1 MITDNNFKNIP
12 ELNYLP
18 WIGENYANKLLIVG
32 ESHYGEDN
40 EKRIHEVNHPT
51 FTRAAVLDMGVTGN
65 SYGGKVKFYNNVW
78 RIGKKFNPE
87 LSCQDFWQQVSYL
100 NIVQSA
106 MIELKNR
113 PQQEDFQK
121 GITAFFKSILVLKP
135 KYCLMAGLSS
145 FGYIIAMAEQN
156 SYTITNKLVCDK
168 VGRSHPRQIEITHTS
183 GYKTTLIFISHPSRY
198 FSHNAW
204 GNFLLSNFPDLV

>member
-1 MITDNNFKNIP
+1 MITDKEFEQIS

-18 WIGENYANKLLIVG
+18 WVGENYSKKLLIVG
-32 ESHYGEDN
+32 ESHYGENN

-65 SYGGKVKFYNNVW
+65 SYGGKVKFYNNIW
-78 RIGKKFNPE
+78 RLGRKFNSE
-87 LSCQDFWQQVSYL
+87 LSTQDFWQSVGYL

-113 PQQEDFQK
+113 PEQKDFER
-121 GITAFFKSILVLKP
+121 GTNAFLKSTLALKP

-145 FGYIIAMAEQN
+145 HGYVINFAEQN
-156 SYTITNKLVCDK
+156 DFRIINTLYHEK
-168 VGRSHPRQIEITHTS
+168 VGRSFPRQIDIEHSS
-183 GYKTTLIFISHPSRY
+183 GYKTTLIFISHPSKY

-204 GNFLLSNFPDLV
+204 GDFLLSNFPDLV

>member
-1 MITDNNFKNIP
+1 MITDKEFEQIS

-18 WIGENYANKLLIVG
+18 WVGENYSKKLLIVG

-51 FTRAAVLDMGVTGN
+51 FTRSAVLDMGVTGN
-65 SYGGKVKFYNNVW
+65 SYGGKVKFYNNIW
-78 RIGKKFNPE
+78 RLGKKFKSE
-87 LSCQDFWQQVSYL
+87 LSNQDFWQSVGYL

-106 MIELKNR
+106 MVKLTDR
-113 PQQEDFQK
+113 PQKIDFE
-121 GITAFFKSILVLKP
+121 GGTTAFFKSILVLKP

-145 FGYIIAMAEQN
+145 FGYINAMAEQN
-156 SYTITNKLVCDK
+156 SYTITNKLWYDK

-183 GYKTTLIFISHPSRY
+183 GYKTTLIFISHPSKY

-204 GNFLLSNFPDLV
+204 GDFLLSNFPDLV

>member
-1 MITDNNFKNIP
+1 MITDNDFKNIA

-51 FTRAAVLDMGVTGN
+51 FTRLAVLDMGVTGN
-65 SYGGKVKFYNNVW
+65 TYGKVKFYNNIW
-78 RIGKKFNPE
+78 RIGRKFIPE
-87 LSCQDFWQQVSYL
+87 ISKNDFWQQVSYL

-106 MIELKNR
+106 MLEGSKR
-113 PQQEDFQK
+113 PQPKDFEI
-121 GITAFFKSILVLKP
+121 GSTAFFKSILVLKP

-145 FGYIIAMAEQN
+145 FGYITAKAEEN
-156 SYTITNKLVCDK
+156 SYRITNKIWFDK
-168 VGRSHPRQIEITHTS
+168 VGRSHPRQIEITHSS
-183 GYKTTLIFISHPSRY
+183 GYKTTLIFITHPSMY
-198 FSHNAW
+198 FSYNAW
-204 GNFLLSNFPDLV
+204 GDFLLSNFPDLV